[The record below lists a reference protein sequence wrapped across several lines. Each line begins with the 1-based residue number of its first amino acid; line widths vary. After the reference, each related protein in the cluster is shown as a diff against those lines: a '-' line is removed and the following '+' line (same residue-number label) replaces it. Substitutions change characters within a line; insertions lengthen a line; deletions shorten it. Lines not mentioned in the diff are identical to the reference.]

1 MSPPPKHI
9 DVSTLEFEAL
19 LQRLAQQKLEPDDYK
34 LLMQIVQAM
43 GWMSHE
49 LEEKKLSI
57 RRLQRIFGI
66 KTESSRNI
74 LGSNDKDSNSNE
86 SDKSDTKEQKKKRKG
101 HGRNGADAYT
111 GAKRITIEHDEY
123 QSGDPCP
130 ECPNGRLYELS
141 DPGVVIRVTGQPP
154 LQATVYELQ
163 KYRCNLCGLVL
174 SANLPEDVS
183 DKKYDETAAAMLVM
197 LRYGGGFP
205 HYRLRRFQEDQGI
218 PLPESTQWDVIETA
232 ADCAQYVYKEM
243 IRQAAQGDLIHN
255 DDTTM
260 RILSRM
266 KEINSKANE
275 RKGVFTT
282 GILSEKDH
290 QQIALYFTGKQHAGE
305 NIRDLLRNRGSTLDP
320 PIQMCDALSRNLPKD
335 FEVILT
341 NCMAHARRHFAD
353 LVHIFPQKCDHVIRT
368 IGNVYHHD
376 KITKDEKMSSQDRL
390 IYHQRYS
397 KPLMDDLHKWI
408 EDQFDK
414 KMVEP
419 NSSLGKAFK
428 YMLNH
433 WKPLTRFLEVPGC
446 PLDNN
451 TVERCLKS
459 AILHRKNSLF
469 YKTDFGAHVGDIFMS
484 IIQTCRLAKVN
495 AFDYL
500 TEVLKNPHK
509 VFKNP
514 DRWMPWN
521 YKKAIPESA

>member
-1 MSPPPKHI
+1 
-9 DVSTLEFEAL
+9 
-19 LQRLAQQKLEPDDYK
+19 
-34 LLMQIVQAM
+34 
-43 GWMSHE
+43 
-49 LEEKKLSI
+49 
-57 RRLQRIFGI
+57 
-66 KTESSRNI
+66 
-74 LGSNDKDSNSNE
+74 
-86 SDKSDTKEQKKKRKG
+86 
-101 HGRNGADAYT
+101 
-111 GAKRITIEHDEY
+111 
-123 QSGDPCP
+123 
-130 ECPNGRLYELS
+130 
-141 DPGVVIRVTGQPP
+141 
-154 LQATVYELQ
+154 
-163 KYRCNLCGLVL
+163 
-174 SANLPEDVS
+174 
-183 DKKYDETAAAMLVM
+183 
-197 LRYGGGFP
+197 
-205 HYRLRRFQEDQGI
+205 
-218 PLPESTQWDVIETA
+218 
-232 ADCAQYVYKEM
+232 
-243 IRQAAQGDLIHN
+243 
-255 DDTTM
+255 M

-266 KEINSKANE
+266 K
-275 RKGVFTT
+275 
-282 GILSEKDH
+282 
-290 QQIALYFTGKQHAGE
+290 
-305 NIRDLLRNRGSTLDP
+305 
-320 PIQMCDALSRNLPKD
+320 
-335 FEVILT
+335 VILT